1 MPNAIKHFSQAVALC
16 PDNWTT
22 SEQILQHFDHEGH
35 RNTFLNTLV
44 AFIMALHDIL
54 YLWKK
59 RVLDGT
65 IGSLHT
71 PSIERLYPLS
81 PFQTAIFRDIMNSL
95 GQRQSFLNHG
105 SPNIASFM
113 ANLEQESP
121 KS

>member
-1 MPNAIKHFSQAVALC
+1 
-16 PDNWTT
+16 
-22 SEQILQHFDHEGH
+22 
-35 RNTFLNTLV
+35 
-44 AFIMALHDIL
+44 MALHDIL

-81 PFQTAIFRDIMNSL
+81 PFQTAIFRDIMDSL